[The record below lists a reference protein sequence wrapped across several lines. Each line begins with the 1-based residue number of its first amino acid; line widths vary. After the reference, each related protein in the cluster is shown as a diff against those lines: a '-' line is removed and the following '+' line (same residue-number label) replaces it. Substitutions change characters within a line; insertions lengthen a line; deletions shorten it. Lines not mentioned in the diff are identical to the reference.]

1 MEIMLENLEQ
11 MVVSKI
17 NMVINKERLNLMDKL
32 KINMEIRLGV

>member
-11 MVVSKI
+11 TVVFKI
-17 NMVINKERLNLMDKL
+17 NMEINKERLNLMDRL